1 MNLLKERK
9 ISSVSDFG
17 CGTGGYVKM
26 ISDAGIYARGFDG
39 NPSTAELDTSGG
51 LCTGP
56 VDLAA
61 KERSPTWWNVTD
73 AAMSIEVG
81 EHIPAELEANFIN
94 NLGKRIPLGPK
105 TVNRQFR

>member
-1 MNLLKERK
+1 MT
-9 ISSVSDFG
+9 DFG
-17 CGTGGYVKM
+17 CGPGGYVKM
-26 ISDAGIYARGFDG
+26 ISDVGIYARGFDG
-39 NPSTAELDTSGG
+39 NPKTGELDVSGG

-56 VDLAA
+56 VDLGVDGRA
-61 KERSPTWWNVTD
+61 SPWWNVTD